1 MLAQARRL
9 LRDADLIH
17 AHMFT
22 SAMWGATLSRWTK
35 VPLVVR
41 DPTWSGERTFAR
53 THGYR
58 RLIGPTARVIV
69 CPSRLVARSIAEEGV
84 PAEKLEVITNGVRLE
99 AALPRE
105 RARMELGLAA
115 DAWVIGIIAMLRE
128 EKAHEVLLRAV
139 STMVVNGRR
148 PTLCI
153 VGDGPRRG
161 ELEQLAGSLGLGDAV
176 VWAGNRPDAGRLA
189 SAFDTA
195 VICSNWEGLPLAAL
209 EALAAGT
216 PLVATRV
223 GAIPEVMAGG
233 AGVLVDVADDAGLA
247 RELTALMDQP
257 RRVEGLRARG
267 LQRIEDEYRF
277 ETMVARFTGLD
288 DSVLVRPTSP

>member
-1 MLAQARRL
+1 
-9 LRDADLIH
+9 
-17 AHMFT
+17 
-22 SAMWGATLSRWTK
+22 
-35 VPLVVR
+35 
-41 DPTWSGERTFAR
+41 
-53 THGYR
+53 
-58 RLIGPTARVIV
+58 
-69 CPSRLVARSIAEEGV
+69 
-84 PAEKLEVITNGVRLE
+84 
-99 AALPRE
+99 
-105 RARMELGLAA
+105 
-115 DAWVIGIIAMLRE
+115 
-128 EKAHEVLLRAV
+128 
-139 STMVVNGRR
+139 MVVNGRR

-277 ETMVARFTGLD
+277 ETMVARFTGLY